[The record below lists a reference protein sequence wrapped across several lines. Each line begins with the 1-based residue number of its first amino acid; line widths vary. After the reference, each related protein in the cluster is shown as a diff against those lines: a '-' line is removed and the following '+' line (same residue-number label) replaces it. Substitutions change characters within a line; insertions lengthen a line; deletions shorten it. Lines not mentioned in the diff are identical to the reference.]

1 MASNKISSAPK
12 CSPRSFVRR
21 EFVLFTP
28 KAHLTFPDMDKLN
41 AYVDQFSRNFPDF
54 DLSNRKVY
62 VLDIYELKSSK
73 K

>member
-1 MASNKISSAPK
+1 MPSNKISSAPK
-12 CSPRSFVRR
+12 CPPRTFVRR
-21 EFVLFTP
+21 EFVLFTS

-41 AYVDQFSRNFPDF
+41 VYVDQFSRNFPDF